1 MVDFEKIQQVLG
13 KEVSRKE
20 FFQHMGV
27 FMLGVVGISGLL
39 AHFSKSLNPLT
50 QQNSSA
56 AQTNGYGARP
66 YGR

>member
-1 MVDFEKIQQVLG
+1 MIDLEQIQQVLG

-27 FMLGVVGISGLL
+27 FLLGVIGISGLL
-39 AHFSKSLNPLT
+39 AHFSKNLTPLA
-50 QQNSSA
+50 QQKSSSA
-56 AQTNGYGARP
+56 QSNGYGARP